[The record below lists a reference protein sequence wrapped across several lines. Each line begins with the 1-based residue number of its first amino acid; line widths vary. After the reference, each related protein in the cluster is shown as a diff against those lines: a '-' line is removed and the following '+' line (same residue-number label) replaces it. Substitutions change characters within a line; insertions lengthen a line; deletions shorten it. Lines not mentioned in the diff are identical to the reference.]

1 MIKKWTRA
9 INRCVRAKAKKKK
22 RKKKNR
28 IFNIWST
35 RFVIPREK
43 ICYRRRIIEIRI
55 KKKNEKSNETYIRYY
70 FRVSFNRTSSIRS
83 SKRITVFQVKSNNL
97 ERERGKE
104 RKKVGILLE
113 IFPRRWRIPSRW
125 SEKVKLYICSIDF
138 GL

>member
-1 MIKKWTRA
+1 MLSA
-9 INRCVRAKAKKKK
+9 PNNRDKD
-22 RKKKNR
+22 
-28 IFNIWST
+28 
-35 RFVIPREK
+35 
-43 ICYRRRIIEIRI
+43 